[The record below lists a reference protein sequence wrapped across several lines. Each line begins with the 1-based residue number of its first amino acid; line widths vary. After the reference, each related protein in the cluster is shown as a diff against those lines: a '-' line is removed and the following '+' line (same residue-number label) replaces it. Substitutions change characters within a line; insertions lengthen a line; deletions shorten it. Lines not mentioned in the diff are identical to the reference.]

1 MSTVLV
7 TGGTG
12 FLGSHAV
19 ADLLKRGFKVR
30 TTVRDPSRR
39 STLLSMLE
47 CAGVSNHESLDI
59 RVADL
64 GHDEGWADAVA
75 GCEFVL
81 HMASPFPAQP
91 PKDEQDLI
99 RPARD
104 GTLRVLRSAQAS
116 GVRRV
121 VMTSSFAAVGYGHAP
136 RSGGVFTESDWTNL
150 DAPVPAYIKSKT
162 LAEQA
167 AWRFAREEGRTLEL
181 SVINPT
187 GIFGPVLGPD
197 YSSSIALIKQMLD
210 GKLPGAPRIYFGVVD
225 VRDVVEIHK
234 LAMTHPA
241 AAGERFIAVAG
252 APMSLLQVARA
263 LRTQLG
269 SAANKAP
276 NRELPDW
283 LIRLLALFS
292 PNARRVVPDLG
303 KIRAASNQKAKA
315 LLGWSP
321 RSGETAVVASGES
334 LLRLSA

>member
-1 MSTVLV
+1 MLFVDEV
-7 TGGTG
+7 G
-12 FLGSHAV
+12 FE
-19 ADLLKRGFKVR
+19 KRGR
-30 TTVRDPSRR
+30 LPDA
-39 STLLSMLE
+39 L
-47 CAGVSNHESLDI
+47 
-59 RVADL
+59 RVAHGLNLHAHGLYFGPRLEWARTRDL
-64 GHDEGWADAVA
+64 WMEITKAKFGVESRGFYISAV
-75 GCEFVL
+75 
-81 HMASPFPAQP
+81 
-91 PKDEQDLI
+91 K
-99 RPARD
+99 
-104 GTLRVLRSAQAS
+104 
-116 GVRRV
+116 
-121 VMTSSFAAVGYGHAP
+121 
-136 RSGGVFTESDWTNL
+136 
-150 DAPVPAYIKSKT
+150 
-162 LAEQA
+162 
-167 AWRFAREEGRTLEL
+167 RFAENPGRAIRWAL
-181 SVINPT
+181 S
-187 GIFGPVLGPD
+187 
-197 YSSSIALIKQMLD
+197 IKQMLD

-252 APMSLLQVARA
+252 APMSILQVARA